1 VDRHTAKKG
10 LKEKSALLPKA
21 LQKSPVVQRRGHE
34 IKRDE
39 TFLPLSLP
47 KTMGILKLGNMPIES
62 NIPRWLMHG
71 NDKIKAL
78 CLHSHIS

>member
-47 KTMGILKLGNMPIES
+47 KTMGILKKYAD
-62 NIPRWLMHG
+62 R
-71 NDKIKAL
+71 IKHPKMVDAWQR
-78 CLHSHIS
+78 